1 MGGSTGLWFADC
13 ADPRLLRRPNWTPLM
28 VSRRWCDP
36 LTQQLGSGGAVRSKP
51 ETTTSQ
57 LNPNSTAKSR
67 FEIFSKS
74 IRDLAGFRSVVTTTG
89 SQLHRIHMLPHHI
102 RDHRSAPVSSW
113 FDPHSDLARVV
124 GVDPCR
130 IPFDPRWTSDSI
142 HLSRSEDRMNCKKPK
157 IKKFFW
163 SLLGSVRDGILI
175 HRSDLH
181 PAPDLAGQIRDT
193 SQNTRVPD
201 LSFRFGAR

>member
-1 MGGSTGLWFADC
+1 
-13 ADPRLLRRPNWTPLM
+13 M

-36 LTQQLGSGGAVRSKP
+36 LTQQLGAGGQLGSKP

-89 SQLHRIHMLPHHI
+89 SSLHRIHMLPHHI
-102 RDHRSAPVSSW
+102 RDHRSAPVSPW

-130 IPFDPRWTSDSI
+130 IPFDPRWTSD
-142 HLSRSEDRMNCKKPK
+142 HHR
-157 IKKFFW
+157 
-163 SLLGSVRDGILI
+163 I
-175 HRSDLH
+175 HRSA
-181 PAPDLAGQIRDT
+181 APVSSWFDPIEILPELWVSIPPESHSIHAGQV
-193 SQNTRVPD
+193 TR
-201 LSFRFGAR
+201 SI

>member
-1 MGGSTGLWFADC
+1 
-13 ADPRLLRRPNWTPLM
+13 M
-28 VSRRWCDP
+28 VSARWCDP
-36 LTQQLGSGGAVRSKP
+36 LTQQLGAGGSLRSKP

-57 LNPNSTAKSR
+57 LRPHSTAKSR

-89 SQLHRIHMLPHHI
+89 SARISLPPHPHAPTPHPRPQICSGQLVV
-102 RDHRSAPVSSW
+102 RS
-113 FDPHSDLARVV
+113 HSDLARVV

-130 IPFDPRWTSDSI
+130 IPFDPRWTSDRHRI
-142 HLSRSEDRMNCKKPK
+142 HRSEDRMNCAKSR

-163 SLLGSVRDGILI
+163 SLLGSVRDGDFI

-181 PAPDLAGQIRDT
+181 PVSDLAGQIRDT

-201 LSFRFGAR
+201 LSFRFEPR